1 MSDENEAE
9 PVQQDPPPQ
18 RARKRRR
25 WRRAVVVTLSLLVI
39 AIGLPLIFLALT
51 ATPVRAPDW
60 ITTRIEQ
67 NLNGRIGTGRISVDQ
82 IEMIVDRSLRP
93 RIQMRNVG
101 IFDAGGSEIARLNE
115 VRARLAF
122 TQLLQGGVTMK
133 ALRVSGAQIT
143 MRRRSDGTFALSFG
157 QGEGATGNLASVLDG
172 LDRAFASKPL
182 SELDIIAADQ
192 LTITLEDSR
201 SGR

>member
-82 IEMIVDRSLRP
+82 
-93 RIQMRNVG
+93 
-101 IFDAGGSEIARLNE
+101 
-115 VRARLAF
+115 
-122 TQLLQGGVTMK
+122 
-133 ALRVSGAQIT
+133 
-143 MRRRSDGTFALSFG
+143 
-157 QGEGATGNLASVLDG
+157 
-172 LDRAFASKPL
+172 
-182 SELDIIAADQ
+182 
-192 LTITLEDSR
+192 
-201 SGR
+201 